1 MVALTP
7 GLLISDEMRID
18 FLFYIW
24 FKKDLSIEILIECHR
39 SNL

>member
-7 GLLISDEMRID
+7 GLLISDEMGIE
-18 FLFYIW
+18 FIFYIW
-24 FKKDLSIEILIECHR
+24 FKKDPSLEILIECHS